1 MRPVILVAL
10 FFLLTMPIL
19 SWGINSDSL
28 IEQRSAQVQALRNYQ
43 KAMLDSSA
51 ESLLPLLKMM
61 DQVII
66 SDENLLNTLADTL
79 EAEKDSAVVRM
90 EQLQSDYD
98 YASKKLTEFE
108 EYKLYAMIGGG
119 GLILLFLIIIIIQ
132 ASSKGKLKKKFKKLT
147 RQASE
152 MEEKDAKIASLTENL
167 EMIRKDH
174 QLASNKAAK
183 DYEDIIQKKEQEVLK
198 LKKDIETTAS
208 STDEIQKLK
217 EDISK
222 KDREANELR
231 NEIESIKRT
240 KTADNTEVER
250 LKEQL
255 NNINENHLVQ
265 LSEKEKLHSELQ
277 EEMQK
282 IRREKN
288 QLEVEMIQYRNI
300 SPREDNNEELER
312 LKNDV
317 ERAEKELSS
326 ERDRLTADLENLK
339 RENEAI
345 RKMLQE
351 EKEKQTLQT
360 ENQKAY
366 DLENAGEIDSMDMEQ
381 LKKELT
387 EERKFRV
394 EMQGLLEEILKK
406 K

>member
-1 MRPVILVAL
+1 MRPVILVVL

-28 IEQRSAQVQALRNYQ
+28 IEQRTAQVQALRNYQ

-79 EAEKDSAVVRM
+79 EAEKDSAMVRM

-98 YASKKLTEFE
+98 ASYKKLTEFE

-132 ASSKGKLKKKFKKLT
+132 ASSKGKLKKKFKKLK

-183 DYEDIIQKKEQEVLK
+183 DYEDIIQKKEQEVLT
-198 LKKDIETTAS
+198 LKKDLKTTAS
-208 STDEIQKLK
+208 TTDEIQKLK

-231 NEIESIKRT
+231 NEIESIKKT

-288 QLEVEMIQYRNI
+288 QLEIEMIQYRNI

-345 RKMLQE
+345 SKMLQE

>member
-28 IEQRSAQVQALRNYQ
+28 IEQRTAQVQALRNYQ

-79 EAEKDSAVVRM
+79 EAEKDSAMVRM

-98 YASKKLTEFE
+98 ASSKKLTEFE

-119 GLILLFLIIIIIQ
+119 GLILLLLIIIIIQ

-198 LKKDIETTAS
+198 LKKDLETTAS

-288 QLEVEMIQYRNI
+288 QLEIEMIQYRNI

-339 RENEAI
+339 RENESI